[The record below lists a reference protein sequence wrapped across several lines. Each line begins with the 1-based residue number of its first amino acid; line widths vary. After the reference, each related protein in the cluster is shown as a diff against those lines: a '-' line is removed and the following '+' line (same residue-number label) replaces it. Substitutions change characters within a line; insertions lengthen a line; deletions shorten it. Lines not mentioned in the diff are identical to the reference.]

1 MILPGEGVNLMRLKD
16 GQKFYL
22 AIFLVFIASSISGQ
36 RNVCLAAGVRERH
49 APSQDDA
56 SNKGREILAKTVIA
70 MGGSEK
76 LVSIENFRV
85 RTEGVLFPPQSGT
98 EIKLSLTETIAFP
111 NKTKQVFDM
120 PQGRRIQV
128 LNDQD
133 SWFKIGKELGDLT
146 DSQIREMKRGLF
158 RVTINLLKKL
168 DDEELRVEYISEE
181 MLAGKTN
188 HVIRIKDLTGDFI
201 DLYIDATNHLVQKK
215 TYRGA
220 SEVGLAILEETYSDF
235 RKIQGITIPFE
246 TVVRANGKKF
256 IENSVI
262 EAEFNIKLDQGF
274 FHPN

>member
-1 MILPGEGVNLMRLKD
+1 MRLMV
-16 GQKFYL
+16 GRKFYL
-22 AIFLVFIASSISGQ
+22 AILGVFIASSISGQ
-36 RNVCLAAGVRERH
+36 RDVCLATGIREKH
-49 APSQDDA
+49 APPQDDA

-76 LVSIENFRV
+76 LASIENFRV
-85 RTEGVLFPPQSGT
+85 RTEGVLFHPKSGT

-111 NKTKQVFDM
+111 NKTRQVFDI
-120 PQGRRIQV
+120 PQGQRIQV

-158 RVTINLLKKL
+158 RVTINLLRRL

-181 MLAGKTN
+181 RVAEKTN
-188 HVIRIKDLTGDFI
+188 HVIRIKDLTGNFT
-201 DLYIDATNHLVQKK
+201 DLYIDAGNHLVQKK

-220 SEVGLAILEETYSDF
+220 SEVGLAIIEETYSDF
-235 RKIQGITIPFE
+235 REIQGITIPFE

-256 IENSVI
+256 IEKSVI
-262 EAEFNIKLDQGF
+262 EAEFNIKLDKDF
-274 FHPN
+274 FYPK